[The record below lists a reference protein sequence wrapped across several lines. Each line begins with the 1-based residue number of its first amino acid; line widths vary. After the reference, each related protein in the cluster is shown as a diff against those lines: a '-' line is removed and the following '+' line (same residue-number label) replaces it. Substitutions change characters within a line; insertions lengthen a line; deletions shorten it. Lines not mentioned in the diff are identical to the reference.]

1 MFNLLYKKYKTKILN
16 VNYWKS
22 FKELYPYEKF
32 FLVTLIFDALLL
44 SIFSLTNILIG
55 SVITIIVL
63 IGCLIVFGIIRRKP
77 EEQKRI
83 LEEVIEPD
91 AQERM
96 KKFVSLLKDFEVN
109 IDDDQQLDELIER
122 AKQEQEF
129 YDAWKDFRRP
139 AEGVATYILLPILT
153 LLLSKIFEGV
163 GLEEL
168 LIRALIIFI
177 ICIIAVLGIYTSS
190 SMFEDLF
197 NKDKQNLNY
206 FIRDVEDIKIFHN
219 RAISYKVDSLVD
231 E

>member
-129 YDAWKDFRRP
+129 YDA
-139 AEGVATYILLPILT
+139 
-153 LLLSKIFEGV
+153 
-163 GLEEL
+163 
-168 LIRALIIFI
+168 
-177 ICIIAVLGIYTSS
+177 
-190 SMFEDLF
+190 
-197 NKDKQNLNY
+197 
-206 FIRDVEDIKIFHN
+206 
-219 RAISYKVDSLVD
+219 
-231 E
+231 